1 MAGWPSAL
9 SGTEVAINKIA
20 NNKIRRTK
28 TTNFVFIGYLSFIM
42 DS

>member
-9 SGTEVAINKIA
+9 PGTEVAINKIA